1 MYSYRGYRNKLLR
14 FEFCSSSIAT
24 YVPLCIF
31 VLTTIPLKATRGLD
45 KVYRVYGGTLLYWNY
60 KNQVL
65 KSRFFCLKGM
75 TKNCFDSAALFKLR
89 CINDP
94 TESDSAVSMTHTH
107 RWAWL
112 SSVNDTAE
120 SFSEV
125 SLIQRSYMTPRNLS
139 SLLSWLLGIENR
151 LFKTL
156 FL

>member
-94 TESDSAVSMTHTH
+94 TESDSAVSMTP
-107 RWAWL
+107 L
-112 SSVNDTAE
+112 SLTQQCQWYSGVFLRGVIDTAELYDTAE
-120 SFSEV
+120 SKQFV
-125 SLIQRSYMTPRNLS
+125 VMTFRHRKPT
-139 SLLSWLLGIENR
+139 
-151 LFKTL
+151 F
-156 FL
+156 